1 MSNSGE
7 GIGWP
12 WGKSYE
18 LLHLGNVCANVCHCP
33 PCFVCLFL
41 STFLTPWELF
51 SECN

>member
-33 PCFVCLFL
+33 PLLCLFVFKY
-41 STFLTPWELF
+41 FLNSMGIVF
-51 SECN
+51 